1 MDTELKNALNAT
13 EKVQEY
19 DENIKF
25 ILSQKI
31 ILAHILAGTATEF
44 RGWKPEEIIP
54 YIEGEPQIASVPVE
68 PGLTNTVSKIQGNN
82 TEDTV
87 PGEGIITYD
96 IKFYVRYPVEQNQL
110 QKGEKSLIKLLID
123 IEAQKDFYPGYDL
136 VTRGIYYVARQISS
150 QKGVEFEN
158 SEYNDIKKVYS
169 IWICLQPPK
178 YCENTI
184 LRYHLL
190 EQIMAGNVS
199 AGHFRFDL
207 LEVIMVNLPREIPE
221 KETEPTLNGMLKTLF
236 SPELTKEE
244 IIKRLE
250 EVYHIPK
257 NQKLEGGIQTMCN
270 FGEAILEQGME
281 RGIIGLTLKKIAKN
295 LTVEETA
302 DMLETDIGIIQQI
315 YDIKASHPEYGEKEI
330 FEVLKQR

>member
-1 MDTELKNALNAT
+1 MSCSDYQSKLLRIPSKNKY
-13 EKVQEY
+13 EQECIWIQ
-19 DENIKF
+19 N
-25 ILSQKI
+25 
-31 ILAHILAGTATEF
+31 
-44 RGWKPEEIIP
+44 WKPEDIIP
-54 YIEGEPQIASVPVE
+54 YIEGEPQIASVSVE

-136 VTRGIYYVARQISS
+136 VTRGIYYAARQISS

-169 IWICLQPPK
+169 IWICLHPPE
-178 YCENTI
+178 YCENTTM
-184 LRYHLL
+184 RYHLQ

-207 LEVIMVNLPREIPE
+207 LEVIMVNLPAKIPE
-221 KETEPTLNGMLKTLF
+221 REAEPTLNGMLKTLF

-270 FGEAILEQGME
+270 FGEAILEQGMEQGME